1 MNENRL
7 FFSYCHAEKKR
18 MDEIV
23 PLVEAAGVP
32 VWWDEYALKFG
43 LHLGDE
49 IDKGLETSR
58 GAVLF
63 ISPEYDRKSNDQ
75 ENYIYREKEFILK
88 KKEQLGAD
96 YFVGVVLWEGVSEAA
111 VPPKLKKF
119 KYSNTDKDTS
129 IILQII
135 QGWRHFEKYNI
146 PEGARKLL
154 DAVLKVAH
162 NDDTHG
168 IISIDE
174 TLGGRFFYWIQS
186 VFPPTAGERYPHVI
200 QRG

>member
-1 MNENRL
+1 
-7 FFSYCHAEKKR
+7 

-75 ENYIYREKEFILK
+75 ESYIYREKEFILK
-88 KKEQLGAD
+88 KKEWLGTN
-96 YFVGVVLWEGVSEAA
+96 YFVGVVLWEGASEAA
-111 VPPKLKKF
+111 VPLLKYRQRY
-119 KYSNTDKDTS
+119 KYHPSDYS
-129 IILQII
+129 
-135 QGWRHFEKYNI
+135 RM
-146 PEGARKLL
+146 
-154 DAVLKVAH
+154 
-162 NDDTHG
+162 
-168 IISIDE
+168 E
-174 TLGGRFFYWIQS
+174 TFREI
-186 VFPPTAGERYPHVI
+186 
-200 QRG
+200 